1 MPNLIRPEGPEAEDF
16 RFSRRALA
24 TGALGGLAFAGY
36 APAALARQAAPIIT
50 DDDGLTVEQ
59 TTIPAPDGFALPIFA
74 VRPTGDGPWPVVV
87 VASEIFGVHEYI
99 RDLCRR
105 LAKAGYAA
113 VAPSFFNRVEDPA
126 GLSYMSRVQQI
137 VGAANYEQ
145 VMGDVSAT
153 LDWVSQQLWAN
164 SDKVGITGF
173 CWGGKVVWQACASF
187 AVLDAGVDRVSL
199 ADTVGYADPA
209 MVQELFALALPVA
222 GDKLNCGH
230 FHDTRGLGL
239 ANVYAALQMGIT
251 RFDAC
256 LGGIGGCPHAP
267 GASGNVATEDLAYML
282 ASMGISTGLDFDKLI
297 ALRKKLVGWLSSET
311 LHGTLWR
318 AGLPKTMKAADVAA
332 VASFSSVAK
341 G

>member
-36 APAALARQAAPIIT
+36 APAALARQAEPITT
-50 DDDGLTVEQ
+50 DDDGLTLEQ
-59 TTIPAPDGFALPIFA
+59 TTIPAPDGFALPIFSA
-74 VRPTGDGPWPVVV
+74 RPTGDGPWPVVV
-87 VASEIFGVHEYI
+87 VVSEIFGVHEYI

-126 GLSYMSRVQQI
+126 GLSDMSRVQQI

-173 CWGGKVVWQACASF
+173 CWGGKVVWQACARF
-187 AVLDAGVDRVSL
+187 AALDAGVAWYGRLAPSPTATPEQATAGQPWPVDL
-199 ADTVGYADPA
+199 ADD
-209 MVQELFALALPVA
+209 LKCPV
-222 GDKLNCGH
+222 
-230 FHDTRGLGL
+230 LGL
-239 ANVYAALQMGIT
+239 YGGQDRGIPMPSVEAVREALQRAGQTTSGIHVYP
-251 RFDAC
+251 DA
-256 LGGIGGCPHAP
+256 PHAFH
-267 GASGNVATEDLAYML
+267 ADYRDSY
-282 ASMGISTGLDFDKLI
+282 
-297 ALRKKLVGWLSSET
+297 
-311 LHGTLWR
+311 R
-318 AGLPKTMKAADVAA
+318 AAAAADGWSRLLA
-332 VASFSSVAK
+332 FFNERLK
-341 G
+341 